1 MVSDSK
7 ARRIA
12 VISGKGG
19 VGKTV
24 ITANLAA
31 ALTASGH
38 RVLLLDADLGL
49 ANLDIILGV
58 NPKYT
63 MQDVFRDTCRL
74 DEALIKTPRGFD
86 LMPAGS
92 GLQEYTV
99 LSKNLAK
106 KMEALLTE
114 LEDRYDFIL
123 FDAGAGVGDVVL
135 FIANLAHQILVV
147 VTPEPTSLM
156 DAYASIKVLKK
167 LYERNEFLL
176 VVNQASP
183 ENPGKTGTSVANH
196 LQSVISRFV
205 DTDHASHVYLQ
216 LIGSL
221 PRDPAIPRSIRNR
234 QLLAETIPEAASVYF
249 MNTMAD
255 CLRSCI
261 QGVSS
266 A

>member
-1 MVSDSK
+1 MTSDKK

-31 ALTASGH
+31 ALAAQGR
-38 RVLLLDADLGL
+38 RVLVLDADLGL

-58 NPKYT
+58 DPQYT
-63 MQDVFRDTCRL
+63 IQDVFRGACRL
-74 DEALIKTPRGFD
+74 DDALVKTHQGFD

-92 GLQEYTV
+92 GLQENTV
-99 LSKNLAK
+99 LSKALAEN
-106 KMEALLTE
+106 MEALLVD
-114 LEDRYDFIL
+114 LEERYDIIL
-123 FDAGAGVGDVVL
+123 FDVGAGLGDVVL
-135 FIANLAHQILVV
+135 FFANLAHKILVV

-156 DAYASIKVLKK
+156 DAYASIKVLKQ

-176 VVNQASP
+176 AVNQVNP
-183 ENPGKTGTSVANH
+183 EHPLEIGTSVAKH
-196 LQSVISRFV
+196 LQGVISKFI
-205 DTDHASHVYLQ
+205 DAKHSPPICLQ

-221 PRDPAIPRSIRNR
+221 PKDPAIPRSIKNR
-234 QLLAETIPEAASVYF
+234 QLLSDTYPPAASVCF

-255 CLRSCI
+255 CLRTSMGCI
-261 QGVSS
+261 
-266 A
+266 